1 MKVQEHAEVPAG
13 LVLKVG
19 EVQIASF
26 AKAEGQVA
34 LEEGKQAAREK

>member
-1 MKVQEHAEVPAG
+1 

-19 EVQIASF
+19 EVQLASF
-26 AKAEGQVA
+26 AKAEGA